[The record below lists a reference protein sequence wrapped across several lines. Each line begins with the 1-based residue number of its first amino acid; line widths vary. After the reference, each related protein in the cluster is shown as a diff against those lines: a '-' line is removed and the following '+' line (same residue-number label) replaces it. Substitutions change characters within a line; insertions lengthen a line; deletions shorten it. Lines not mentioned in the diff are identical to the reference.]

1 MTATDVG
8 RFVGGVWQ
16 PADPDQVR
24 RLLAEREDV
33 VARRNDAD
41 ERIHEIDIEL
51 SALGAERINT

>member
-1 MTATDVG
+1 MTATDAG

-33 VARRNDAD
+33 VARLN
-41 ERIHEIDIEL
+41 EIDIEL
-51 SALGAERINT
+51 SALGAERSNT